1 MQETNP
7 LISIITPVY
16 NRESLVKISIE
27 SLLAQTYP
35 YWEMLIVDDGST
47 DNTVTVIEEYTKKD
61 NRIKLFLRDTPVKG
75 GNVCR
80 NIGLKN
86 AKGEY
91 TILLDSD
98 DKLRNFCL
106 QQRYEIASQYPEFDF
121 WVFPGIRTL
130 IDGDEN
136 DPDNFLISIYEGKE
150 NALDLFMN
158 HDFLWQTTGPMY
170 KTESL
175 RKYKLSFD
183 EAIKV
188 HQDVLFH
195 ITALCRGMKFK
206 IANESIP
213 DYYWYVHDGGHTGT
227 TVNKSLFDSN
237 LIYLERI
244 RTELQNAN
252 INPEKYNSFFLDFL
266 LKDLAR
272 FGLYYK
278 DKNIVNSIFNKIDKY
293 DLLKKNHL
301 DKLRSFCTFALLI
314 PNRKMR
320 QKLTTMYRLINFGQ
334 LPPQKYFLVKH
345 LKEI

>member
-1 MQETNP
+1 MPDNKP

-16 NRESLVKISIE
+16 NRESLVRISIE

-35 YWEMLIVDDGST
+35 HWEMLIVDDGST
-47 DNTVTVIEEYTKKD
+47 DNTVAVIEEYAKKD
-61 NRIKLFLRDTPVKG
+61 ERIKLFIRDTPVKG

-80 NIGLKN
+80 NIGLEN

-91 TILLDSD
+91 VIFLDSD

-106 QQRYEIASQYPEFDF
+106 QERYEVASLYPEFDF
-121 WVFPGIRTL
+121 WVYPGIRTL

-136 DPDNFLISIYEGKE
+136 DPDNFLISTYAGKE

-175 RKYKLSFD
+175 RKYNLSFD

-195 ITALCRGMKFK
+195 ITVLCRGLKFK
-206 IANESIP
+206 IADKVVP
-213 DYYWYVHDGGHTGT
+213 DYYWYVHHSGHTGT
-227 TVNKSLFDSN
+227 TVNKLLFDSD

-244 RTELQNAN
+244 RTELINAG
-252 INPEKYNSFFLDFL
+252 INPEKHNRFFLDFL

-272 FGLYYK
+272 FGLYYN
-278 DKNIVNSIFNKIDKY
+278 DKMIINAILDKINEYK
-293 DLLKKNHL
+293 LLKKRRSDRLRTFCVFVNL
-301 DKLRSFCTFALLI
+301 VPSEKL
-314 PNRKMR
+314 R
-320 QKLTTMYRLINFGQ
+320 QKLITMYRLINFEQ
-334 LPPQKYFLVKH
+334 LPPQKYFLVKR